1 MGRDGQHTPVIR
13 ICLESKVC
21 TQFIRLYQMFLEGS
35 DEFIRLGCT
44 PYCFQDDGRLRLAAH
59 GSIFKIG
66 TYF

>member
-21 TQFIRLYQMFLEGS
+21 TQFIRLYQMFLEEAMNS
-35 DEFIRLGCT
+35 FASAST